1 MNKRTYERNKK
12 KKNKKY
18 EKKYINY
25 SFKFKTNAQA
35 SLTQPLRITHYL
47 QTTHKGR
54 KETIE
59 RKKRKKKQN
68 TQNTIQNEFGGK

>member
-1 MNKRTYERNKK
+1 MRETKT
-12 KKNKKY
+12 KKY

-47 QTTHKGR
+47 QTTHKKTEKKQL
-54 KETIE
+54 KEKN
-59 RKKRKKKQN
+59 RNKKKKTKQN
-68 TQNTIQNEFGGK
+68 TQNTIQNEFGEK